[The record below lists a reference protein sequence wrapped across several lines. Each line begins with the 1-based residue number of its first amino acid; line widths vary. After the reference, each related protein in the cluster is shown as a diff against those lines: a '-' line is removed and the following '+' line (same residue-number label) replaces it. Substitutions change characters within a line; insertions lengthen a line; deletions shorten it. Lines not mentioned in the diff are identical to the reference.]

1 MKILNSIFLLL
12 LLIAMS
18 TPLSAADVSGRWT
31 GTMTIGTAGRTIP
44 FVLDL
49 KIDSDGLAGKFCA
62 KDCTDNKPQSILNT
76 NINGDNISFSIL
88 TDASDLPR
96 IDFQGTISGDSI
108 KFVLNGSPSDCPMAS
123 CQVGDGSAT
132 RSN

>member
-1 MKILNSIFLLL
+1 MKILNSILILI
-12 LLIAMS
+12 LLIAIS

-31 GTMTIGTAGRTIP
+31 GQMVLGPLGKTIP

-49 KIDSDGLAGKFCA
+49 KIDGSALAGTFCF
-62 KDCTDNKPQSILNT
+62 KDCTDNKQPIQNPK
-76 NINGDNISFSIL
+76 INGENISFSVV
-88 TDASDLPR
+88 TDASDLPK
-96 IDFQGTISGDSI
+96 IDFQGTMSGDSI

-132 RSN
+132 RSR

>member
-1 MKILNSIFLLL
+1 MKILNSILV
-12 LLIAMS
+12 LIIIFAIL

-31 GTMTIGTAGRTIP
+31 GQMVLGPMGKTIP

-49 KIDSDGLAGKFCA
+49 KLDGSTLAGTFCFRDCAGDKQPIQNA
-62 KDCTDNKPQSILNT
+62 K
-76 NINGDNISFSIL
+76 INGENISFSVV

-108 KFVLNGSPSDCPMAS
+108 KFVLNGSPADCLMAS

-132 RSN
+132 RSK